1 MLALSIGLSFTP
13 PLAVVMEVP
22 SSPPLAHALA
32 AALRD
37 SRNYLT
43 GRWLERLAARVDLE
57 LNNVFPTD
65 ELLDHMP
72 LLIAGIADD
81 LEDVANP
88 INADSEVV
96 HRAMELGGMRQQQGF
111 DEYEVLKEF
120 EILGGI
126 LFTFL
131 SEKVRDTGHQYPPD
145 EVLAC
150 TSRVFRALSVVQ
162 QAAVAHYVQLMKS
175 RVSER
180 EERLRGFNR
189 ALTHEFRN
197 RIGAAM
203 GASQILDLPNLGDDA
218 RARLTRVISGNMNSM
233 QVVLD
238 NLLELTDVEFEAR
251 QQRHILLP
259 EAVRESIRQLR
270 DMAASRNVSV
280 EIVGELPDVEVPA
293 AAVELSLTNLI
304 SNAIKYADRAEFSS
318 WVRLSSRISKTDV
331 GDPCEVTIDVS
342 DNGIGVPPAQR
353 DRLFQRL
360 FRAKNAEESGVEGT
374 GLGLSIVRETIGALG
389 GTVSASFEGKG
400 SVFTVALPCRR
411 LSDHLAIAARI
422 GG

>member
-1 MLALSIGLSFTP
+1 MEGSSSR
-13 PLAVVMEVP
+13 PLA
-22 SSPPLAHALA
+22 STLA

-37 SRNYLT
+37 SRIYLT
-43 GRWLERLAARVDLE
+43 GRWLERLAARVDLD

-65 ELLDHMP
+65 EILDHMP

-96 HRAMELGGMRQQQGF
+96 HRAMELGGMRHAQGF

-131 SEKVRDTGHQYPPD
+131 SEKVRDTGATCRPD

-162 QAAVAHYVQLMKS
+162 QAAVSHYVQLMKA
-175 RVSER
+175 RVAER
-180 EERLRGFNR
+180 EGRLRGFNR

-203 GASQILDLPNLGDDA
+203 GASQILDLPNLGEEA
-218 RARLTRVISGNMNSM
+218 RARLTRVISSNMNSM

-238 NLLELTDVEFEAR
+238 NLLELTNVEFEAR
-251 QQRHILLP
+251 QQRHVRLP

-270 DMAASRNVSV
+270 DMAASLNVSV
-280 EIVGELPDVEVPA
+280 EIEGELPEVEVPA

-304 SNAIKYADRAEFSS
+304 SNAIKYADRGEQHR
-318 WVRLSSRISKTDV
+318 WVKLSTRISKTEA
-331 GDPCEVTIDVS
+331 GEACAVTIDVS
-342 DNGIGVPPAQR
+342 DNGIGVPPDQR
-353 DRLFQRL
+353 ERLFQRL
-360 FRAKNAEESGVEGT
+360 FRAENAESSGVEGT
-374 GLGLSIVRETIGALG
+374 GLGLSIVRETIEALG
-389 GTVSASFEGKG
+389 GHVSVSFSKKG
-400 SVFTVALPCRR
+400 SVFSFSLPCRR
-411 LSDHLAIAARI
+411 SNDQIALSTHAGSA
-422 GG
+422 

>member
-1 MLALSIGLSFTP
+1 
-13 PLAVVMEVP
+13 
-22 SSPPLAHALA
+22 
-32 AALRD
+32 
-37 SRNYLT
+37 LT

-57 LNNVFPTD
+57 PNHVFPTD

-81 LEDVANP
+81 LEDIARP

-96 HRAMELGGMRQQQGF
+96 HRAMELGGMRHAQGF

-131 SEKVRDTGHQYPPD
+131 AEKVRADENHYPPD

-162 QAAVAHYVQLMKS
+162 QAAVAHYVQLMKG

-203 GASQILDLPNLGDDA
+203 GASQILELPNLSEDD
-218 RARLTRVISGNMNSM
+218 RSKLTRVISANMNSM

-238 NLLELTDVEFEAR
+238 NLLELTDIEFEAR
-251 QQRHILLP
+251 QQRHVRLP

-270 DMAASRNVSV
+270 DMAASRGVAVEVS
-280 EIVGELPDVEVPA
+280 GPLPDVEVPA
-293 AAVELSLTNLI
+293 AAVELALTNLI
-304 SNAIKYADRAEFSS
+304 SNAIKYADRAEPAR
-318 WVRLSSRISKTDV
+318 WVRVSTRVTRTEV
-331 GDPCEVTIDVS
+331 GDPCEVTIDVA
-342 DNGIGVPPAQR
+342 DNGIGVPPEQR
-353 DRLFQRL
+353 DRVFERL
-360 FRAKNAEESGVEGT
+360 FRAKNAEASGVEGT
-374 GLGLSIVRETIGALG
+374 GLGLSIVRETIAALG
-389 GTVSASFEGKG
+389 GHVSASFEEKG
-400 SVFTVALPCRR
+400 SVFSVALPCRR
-411 LSDHLAIAARI
+411 LTDHLAIVARA
-422 GG
+422 GSAS

>member
-1 MLALSIGLSFTP
+1 MDGL
-13 PLAVVMEVP
+13 
-22 SSPPLAHALA
+22 SSPPLARALA
-32 AALRD
+32 GALRD

-72 LLIAGIADD
+72 LLIGGIADD

-88 INADSEVV
+88 IRADSEVV
-96 HRAMELGGMRQQQGF
+96 HRAMELGGMRHAQGF

-162 QAAVAHYVQLMKS
+162 QAAVAQYVQLMKS

-180 EERLRGFNR
+180 EERIRGFNR

-203 GASQILDLPNLGDDA
+203 GASQILDLPNLDEAA
-218 RARLTRVISGNMNSM
+218 RTKLTRVISGNMNSM

-238 NLLELTDVEFEAR
+238 NLLELTDIEFEAR

-259 EAVRESIRQLR
+259 EAVRESVRQLR

-280 EIVGELPDVEVPA
+280 EIVGDLPNVEVPA

-318 WVRLSSRISKTDV
+318 WVRLSSRISKTEV

-374 GLGLSIVRETIGALG
+374 GLGLSIVRETISTLG
-389 GTVSASFEGKG
+389 GNVSASFGGKG

-411 LSDHLAIAARI
+411 LSDHLAITARVAS
-422 GG
+422 

>member
-1 MLALSIGLSFTP
+1 MEGSSSR
-13 PLAVVMEVP
+13 PLAG
-22 SSPPLAHALA
+22 ALA

-43 GRWLERLAARVDLE
+43 GRWLERLAARVDLD
-57 LNNVFPTD
+57 LNNVFPSD

-81 LEDVANP
+81 LEDAANP

-96 HRAMELGGMRQQQGF
+96 HRAMELGGMRHAQGF

-131 SEKVRDTGHQYPPD
+131 SDRVRESGDDYPPD

-150 TSRVFRALSVVQ
+150 TSRIFRALSVVQ
-162 QAAVAHYVQLMKS
+162 QAAVAHYVRLMKA

-180 EERLRGFNR
+180 ESRLRGFNR

-203 GASQILDLPNLGDDA
+203 GASQILDLPNLGDEA
-218 RARLTRVISGNMNSM
+218 RAKLTRVISANMNSM

-238 NLLELTDVEFEAR
+238 NLLELTDIEFEAR
-251 QQRHILLP
+251 QQRHVRLP

-280 EIVGELPDVEVPA
+280 EIDGEMPDVEVPA

-304 SNAIKYADRAEFSS
+304 SNAIKYADRAEQRR
-318 WVRLSSRISKTDV
+318 WVKLSTRVSKTDV

-342 DNGIGVPPAQR
+342 DNGIGVPPDQR
-353 DRLFQRL
+353 ERLFQRL
-360 FRAKNAEESGVEGT
+360 FRAANAESSGVEGT
-374 GLGLSIVRETIGALG
+374 GLGLSIVRETIEALG
-389 GTVSASFEGKG
+389 GQVSVSFGGKG
-400 SVFTVALPCRR
+400 SVFSVSLPCRR
-411 LSDHLAIAARI
+411 SSDQIVLGTHAGSA
-422 GG
+422 